1 VAAQCGTN
9 DQTRIA
15 KAKAPAVPLREAA
28 FSGQL
33 DFAEPARGAKINAK
47 DDNGKTPLATALEY
61 KRDEVAAFLRNHG
74 GKE

>member
-1 VAAQCGTN
+1 
-9 DQTRIA
+9 
-15 KAKAPAVPLREAA
+15 LHEAA

-33 DFAEPARGAKINAK
+33 DFAELLPTHGANIKAK

-61 KRDEVAAFLRNHG
+61 ERDEVAAFLRKYG